1 MSVRQRMTHRAAVY
15 RDSATA
21 DAWGQPDAP
30 SWAVHLAAQPCYW
43 YQPLLRSRG
52 AGEQQGRENVN
63 LYSYQLMVPLET
75 DITERDQVRGI
86 VDRRG
91 TSLTDAVMAV
101 VQVVR
106 HKTHLMLTLEE
117 VS

>member
-1 MSVRQRMTHRAAVY
+1 
-15 RDSATA
+15 
-21 DAWGQPDAP
+21 
-30 SWAVHLAAQPCYW
+30 
-43 YQPLLRSRG
+43 
-52 AGEQQGRENVN
+52 
-63 LYSYQLMVPLET
+63 
-75 DITERDQVRGI
+75 VRGI

-91 TSLTDAVMAV
+91 TSLTDAVMDV